1 MKINLKMMEY
11 PYHSVVTF
19 SEIKILLMFQKHLT
33 TICFLFSGFKK
44 PLLSRFKKP
53 LIIGNIFLQR
63 LLTAAYFVD
72 FKLRLL
78 EVNNSDSIL
87 KPQFDYKLSCHF
99 YFCAYLSLS
108 LSLPLSLFLSL
119 SVCLPVSLSLSLS
132 PETFPKKE
140 PSIAAVSYFLS
151 MGIYS

>member
-78 EVNNSDSIL
+78 EVNNRLNKHI
-87 KPQFDYKLSCHF
+87 
-99 YFCAYLSLS
+99 
-108 LSLPLSLFLSL
+108 
-119 SVCLPVSLSLSLS
+119 PVSQM
-132 PETFPKKE
+132 TIFG
-140 PSIAAVSYFLS
+140 IVFL
-151 MGIYS
+151 IVA